1 MTSSKWRKITIQ
13 VIRTTASRIAFMMNS
28 FLRALKSDQQSC
40 SWSWYTFWQVNLR
53 MQRKIGLKRVTVI
66 PYLKP
71 ILNDW
76 RLKHWGLK
84 CTRKIEMKF
93 YIFLVV
99 QQLRHIETLKR
110 NFRLDMELLNTSRVI
125 PLMARRRWT
134 LTSRSSATLGKGMT
148 PPSKSPKVAHD
159 QFTKHQVLL
168 L

>member
-1 MTSSKWRKITIQ
+1 MTSAQWEKIPMQ
-13 VIRTTASRIAFMMNS
+13 AIRTTASRIACMMNS

-40 SWSWYTFWQVNLR
+40 SWTWNAFRHFNLQ
-53 MQRKIGLKRVTVI
+53 MKSKFGQTKEDSHSLFQTHFE
-66 PYLKP
+66 
-71 ILNDW
+71 
-76 RLKHWGLK
+76 RLTSSTL
-84 CTRKIEMKF
+84 RMKF

-125 PLMARRRWT
+125 PLMARRRRT
-134 LTSRSSATLGKGMT
+134 FTSRSSTTLGKGMT

-159 QFTKHQVLL
+159 QFTKHQALL